1 MSSLPASADEAALET
16 RIALLAGQPYS
27 AVAGVL
33 ERGGERASA
42 TFLFI
47 CRRAKE
53 LPREEF
59 DATVIPGAHRV
70 FTDEFNASHVN
81 ASTTF
86 VRESTTPRT
95 LPSLASIR

>member
-59 DATVIPGAHRV
+59 DATVVHCFGKLPRV
-70 FTDEFNASHVN
+70 LQEG
-81 ASTTF
+81 
-86 VRESTTPRT
+86 
-95 LPSLASIR
+95 LLCLLARVATEALDAALE